1 MVFPSNPRVN
11 SRANGVDYHRILVDD
26 IPLIDV
32 RAPVEFAQ
40 GAFPCAQ
47 NLPLML
53 DSEREAVGIC
63 YKQHG
68 QDAAI
73 KLGNELVYGAV
84 RDARLAAWRE
94 QCARYPEGYIYCF
107 RGGLRSHIVQQW
119 LHEYGVDYPLIEGG
133 YKSLRTF
140 AMKATEQASLL
151 PMVLIGGNTGSG
163 KTRML
168 RELAAGID
176 LEGVAHHRG
185 SSFGR
190 TLVKQSSQVD
200 FENRLAVD
208 LLKKQDQGIR
218 HWFLED
224 EGRIIGSNHLPICF
238 YDRMQQAPVAVVDD
252 PFETRVGRLQE
263 EYIDLMRVEFERT
276 YGRELGWDNYVEY
289 LHHGLFAIRK
299 RLGMERYTKLKLYL
313 EQALIQ
319 QRETRISDG
328 HLAWLVPLLQEYY
341 DPMYRYQLE
350 KKAERIVFRGNYSEV
365 KDYLLA
371 TSQTYGD

>member
-1 MVFPSNPRVN
+1 MVLPLNPRVN

-119 LHEYGVDYPLIEGG
+119 LHESGVDYPLIEGG
-133 YKSLRTF
+133 YKALRTF

-190 TLVKQSSQVD
+190 TLVKQSSQID

-238 YDRMQQAPVAVVDD
+238 YDQMQKAPVAVVDD
-252 PFETRVGRLQE
+252 PFETRIVRLQE
-263 EYIDLMRVEFERT
+263 EYIDLMRVEFERA
-276 YGRELGWDNYVEY
+276 YGRELGWDNYAEY

-319 QRETRISDG
+319 QYETRISDG

>member
-1 MVFPSNPRVN
+1 MVLPLNPRVN

-26 IPLIDV
+26 ISLIDV

-73 KLGNELVYGAV
+73 KLGNELVYGVV

-94 QCARYPEGYIYCF
+94 QCARHPEGYIYCF

-119 LHEYGVDYPLIEGG
+119 LHESGVDYPLIEGG
-133 YKSLRTF
+133 YKALRTF

-190 TLVKQSSQVD
+190 TLVKQSSQID

-238 YDRMQQAPVAVVDD
+238 YDQMQKAPVAVVDD
-252 PFETRVGRLQE
+252 PFETRIVRLQE
-263 EYIDLMRVEFERT
+263 EYIDLMRVEFERA
-276 YGRELGWDNYVEY
+276 YGRELGWDNYAEY

>member
-1 MVFPSNPRVN
+1 MVLPSNPRVN

-94 QCARYPEGYIYCF
+94 QCARHPEGYIYCF

-119 LHEYGVDYPLIEGG
+119 LHESGVDYPLIEGG
-133 YKSLRTF
+133 YKALRTF
-140 AMKATEQASLL
+140 AMNATEQASLL

-176 LEGVAHHRG
+176 LEGVCP
-185 SSFGR
+185 SS
-190 TLVKQSSQVD
+190 
-200 FENRLAVD
+200 
-208 LLKKQDQGIR
+208 
-218 HWFLED
+218 WF
-224 EGRIIGSNHLPICF
+224 IVWPHLG
-238 YDRMQQAPVAVVDD
+238 Q
-252 PFETRVGRLQE
+252 
-263 EYIDLMRVEFERT
+263 
-276 YGRELGWDNYVEY
+276 
-289 LHHGLFAIRK
+289 
-299 RLGMERYTKLKLYL
+299 TK
-313 EQALIQ
+313 
-319 QRETRISDG
+319 
-328 HLAWLVPLLQEYY
+328 
-341 DPMYRYQLE
+341 
-350 KKAERIVFRGNYSEV
+350 
-365 KDYLLA
+365 
-371 TSQTYGD
+371 

>member
-1 MVFPSNPRVN
+1 MALPLNPRVN

-94 QCARYPEGYIYCF
+94 QCARHPEGYIYCF

-119 LHEYGVDYPLIEGG
+119 LHESGVDYPLIDGG
-133 YKSLRTF
+133 YKALRTF

-238 YDRMQQAPVAVVDD
+238 YDQMQKAPVAVVDD
-252 PFETRVGRLQE
+252 PFETRIVRLQE
-263 EYIDLMRVEFERT
+263 EYIDLMRVEFERA
-276 YGRELGWDNYVEY
+276 YGRELGWDNYAEY

-313 EQALIQ
+313 EQALNQ

>member
-1 MVFPSNPRVN
+1 MVLPLNPRVN

-119 LHEYGVDYPLIEGG
+119 LHESGVDYPLIEGG
-133 YKSLRTF
+133 YKALRTF

-190 TLVKQSSQVD
+190 TLVKQSSQID

-238 YDRMQQAPVAVVDD
+238 YDQMQKAPVAVVDD
-252 PFETRVGRLQE
+252 PFETRIVRLQE
-263 EYIDLMRVEFERT
+263 EYIDLMRVEFERA
-276 YGRELGWDNYVEY
+276 YGRELGWDNYAEY

>member
-1 MVFPSNPRVN
+1 MVLPLNPRVN
-11 SRANGVDYHRILVDD
+11 SRANGVDYLRILVDD

-73 KLGNELVYGAV
+73 KLGKELVYGAV

-119 LHEYGVDYPLIEGG
+119 LHESGVDYPLIEGG
-133 YKSLRTF
+133 YKALRTF

-190 TLVKQSSQVD
+190 TLVKQSSQID

-238 YDRMQQAPVAVVDD
+238 YDQMQKAPVAVVDD
-252 PFETRVGRLQE
+252 PFETRIVRLQE
-263 EYIDLMRVEFERT
+263 EYIDLMRVEFERA
-276 YGRELGWDNYVEY
+276 YGRELGWDNYAEY

>member
-1 MVFPSNPRVN
+1 MVLPLNPRVN

-94 QCARYPEGYIYCF
+94 QCTRHPEGYIYCF

-119 LHEYGVDYPLIEGG
+119 LHESGVDYPLIEGG
-133 YKSLRTF
+133 YKALRTF

-190 TLVKQSSQVD
+190 TLVKQSSQID
-200 FENRLAVD
+200 FENRLAVV

-238 YDRMQQAPVAVVDD
+238 YDQMQKAPVAVVDD
-252 PFETRVGRLQE
+252 PFETRIVRLQE
-263 EYIDLMRVEFERT
+263 EYIDLMRVEFERA
-276 YGRELGWDNYVEY
+276 YGRELGWDNYTEY

>member
-1 MVFPSNPRVN
+1 MVLLSN
-11 SRANGVDYHRILVDD
+11 SRVSSRADSADYHRILVDD
-26 IPLIDV
+26 VPLIDV
-32 RAPVEFAQ
+32 RAPVEFQQ
-40 GAFPCAQ
+40 GAFPSAQ

-84 RDARLAAWRE
+84 RDARIAAWRE
-94 QCARYPEGYIYCF
+94 QCKRHPQGYIYCF

-119 LHEYGVDYPLIEGG
+119 LHESGVDYPLIEGG
-133 YKSLRTF
+133 YKALRTY
-140 AMKATEQASLL
+140 AIQATEQASLL

-190 TLVKQSSQVD
+190 TLVSQSSQVD

-208 LLKKQDQGIR
+208 LLKKQDAGIR

-224 EGRIIGSNHLPICF
+224 EGRIIGSNHLPVCF
-238 YDRMQQAPVAVVDD
+238 YDRMQKAPVAVVDD
-252 PFETRVGRLQE
+252 PFETRVLRLQE
-263 EYIDLMRVEFERT
+263 EYIDLMRVEFERV
-276 YGRELGWDNYVEY
+276 YGREQGWDNYAEY
-289 LHHGLFAIRK
+289 LNHGLFAIRK
-299 RLGMERYTKLKLYL
+299 RLGMERYAKLKQYL
-313 EQALIQ
+313 EQALTQ
-319 QRETRISDG
+319 QRETRNSDG
-328 HLAWLVPLLQEYY
+328 HLAWLVPLLNEYY

>member
-1 MVFPSNPRVN
+1 MVLPLNPRVN

-73 KLGNELVYGAV
+73 KLGKELVYGAV

-119 LHEYGVDYPLIEGG
+119 LHESGVDYPLIEGG
-133 YKSLRTF
+133 YKALRTF

-190 TLVKQSSQVD
+190 TLVKQSSQID

-238 YDRMQQAPVAVVDD
+238 YDQMQKAPVAVVDD
-252 PFETRVGRLQE
+252 PFETRIVRLQE
-263 EYIDLMRVEFERT
+263 EYIDLMRVEFERA
-276 YGRELGWDNYVEY
+276 YGRELGWDNYAEY